1 MVHSVHCF
9 FFMFF
14 LAQVPEVREL
24 PEGGQ
29 VIGSWEDSAALEADG
44 DVAASE
50 PAETYY

>member
-1 MVHSVHCF
+1 
-9 FFMFF
+9 MFF